1 MNKSGTTRRRTQ
13 PLTALEFV
21 DVLCI
26 MKVFT
31 VSKLV
36 CNSSQRRVDLNV
48 RRKIYE
54 TKMCNL
60 DPRHAYG
67 IATARFDEIQRNNL
81 ALGREVLDVELFS
94 VYLSEWLGLSLPE

>member
-1 MNKSGTTRRRTQ
+1 MRHPIPDPR
-13 PLTALEFV
+13 LEFSKWV
-21 DVLCI
+21 CSLEVLR
-26 MKVFT
+26 VGDAD
-31 VSKLV
+31 
-36 CNSSQRRVDLNV
+36 RRFDQGLMRFNV

>member
-1 MNKSGTTRRRTQ
+1 
-13 PLTALEFV
+13 
-21 DVLCI
+21 
-26 MKVFT
+26 
-31 VSKLV
+31 
-36 CNSSQRRVDLNV
+36 
-48 RRKIYE
+48 
-54 TKMCNL
+54 MCNL